1 LASEIVGLNDYLP
14 KLLECRKCY
23 SNIWRIEISASHRKI
38 YDEDGVEK
46 KKTYAI
52 AYSCGVCDNKITDDQ
67 LKAGII
73 EVIKARKADV
83 AETP

>member
-1 LASEIVGLNDYLP
+1 MASEIVGLDDYLP

-23 SNIWRIEISASHRKI
+23 NNIWRIEISTSHRKT
-38 YDEDGVEK
+38 YDDGIEK
-46 KKTYAI
+46 KPYGI

-67 LKAGII
+67 LQAGII

-83 AETP
+83 AETQ

>member
-1 LASEIVGLNDYLP
+1 MASEIVSLDNYFP

-23 SNIWRIEISASHRKI
+23 NNIWRIEISALHRKI
-38 YDEDGVEK
+38 YDEDGMEE
-46 KKTYAI
+46 KTYAI

-73 EVIKARKADV
+73 EAINARKADV
-83 AETP
+83 AETQ